1 MRLLIVEDDPVLQGS
16 LAEQLRE
23 AGHVV
28 DTAGDGKEGLYF
40 AEEFKPDLAII
51 DLGLPIMSGMDLIRA
66 IREQDLSFPILI
78 LTARDRWQEKVDGLS
93 AGADDY
99 LTKPFQLEEL
109 IARVNALVRRAAGFA
124 SPVISCGPV
133 SMDTSAQ
140 SVTVSGEEVVLTAFE
155 YRLLECLMLS
165 AGRVISK
172 AELTDRLYD
181 QDFERDSNVIEVLVG
196 RLRRKLDPETRTNPI
211 ETLRGRGYRFNLET
225 TG

>member
-1 MRLLIVEDDPVLQGS
+1 MRLLIVEDDPVLQSS

-51 DLGLPIMSGMDLIRA
+51 DLGLPIMSGMDLIHA
-66 IREQDLSFPILI
+66 IREKELSFPILI

-109 IARVNALVRRAAGFA
+109 IARVNALIRRAAGFA
-124 SPVISCGPV
+124 SPVISCGLV

-140 SVTVSGEEVVLTAFE
+140 KVTVAGAEVVLTAFE

-196 RLRRKLDPETRTNPI
+196 RLRRKLDPENSINPI
-211 ETLRGRGYRFNLET
+211 ETLRGRGYRFNVGT
-225 TG
+225 AD

>member
-1 MRLLIVEDDPVLQGS
+1 MRLLIVEDDPVLQSS

-51 DLGLPIMSGMDLIRA
+51 DLGLPVMSGMDLIRVV
-66 IREQDLSFPILI
+66 REKELSFPILI

-109 IARVNALVRRAAGFA
+109 IARVNALIRRAAGFA
-124 SPVISCGPV
+124 SSVISCGLV

-140 SVTVSGEEVVLTAFE
+140 KVTVAGAEVVLTAFE

-196 RLRRKLDPETRTNPI
+196 RLRRKLDPENSINPI

-225 TG
+225 TD

>member
-1 MRLLIVEDDPVLQGS
+1 MRLLIVEDDPVLQSS

-51 DLGLPIMSGMDLIRA
+51 DLGLPVMSGMDLIRVV
-66 IREQDLSFPILI
+66 REKELSFPILI

-109 IARVNALVRRAAGFA
+109 IARVNALIRRAAGFA
-124 SPVISCGPV
+124 SSVISCGLV

-140 SVTVSGEEVVLTAFE
+140 KVTVAGAEVVLTAFE

-196 RLRRKLDPETRTNPI
+196 RLRRKLDPENSINPI
-211 ETLRGRGYRFNLET
+211 ETLRGRG
-225 TG
+225 

>member
-1 MRLLIVEDDPVLQGS
+1 MRLLIVEDDPVLQES

-40 AEEFKPDLAII
+40 AQEFKPDLAII
-51 DLGLPIMSGMDLIRA
+51 DLGLPVMSGMDLIRT
-66 IREQDLSFPILI
+66 IREKELSFPILI

-93 AGADDY
+93 SGADDY

-109 IARVNALVRRAAGFA
+109 IARVNALIRRAAGFA
-124 SPVISCGPV
+124 SPVISCGQV

-140 SVTVSGEEVVLTAFE
+140 NVTVDGEEVVLTAFE

-196 RLRRKLDPETRTNPI
+196 RLRRKLDPENSTNPI
-211 ETLRGRGYRFNLET
+211 ETLRGRGYRCNIET
-225 TG
+225 AD

>member
-1 MRLLIVEDDPVLQGS
+1 MRLLIVEDDPVLRGS

-51 DLGLPIMSGMDLIRA
+51 DLGLPIMSGMDLIGA
-66 IREQDLSFPILI
+66 IREKKLSFPILI

-109 IARVNALVRRAAGFA
+109 IARVNALIRRAAGFA
-124 SPVISCGPV
+124 SPVISCGLV

-140 SVTVSGEEVVLTAFE
+140 KVTVAGAEVVLTAFE

-196 RLRRKLDPETRTNPI
+196 RLRRKLDPENSTNPI

-225 TG
+225 TD